1 MEKDNQEYK
10 LDMVSVKLVHDT
22 PLLSTHK
29 ICTPEDAV
37 EVMGEFLSE
46 MDREVMCVINLKSDG
61 TPINGH
67 IASMGGIDQAV
78 AYPRELLKT
87 AILSNAASMILLHSH
102 PSGSVTPSRADI
114 AVTERMIEI
123 GHLMGIPLMDHIIV
137 GGNTQNYFSFRKKQV
152 LKKVETE
159 YLTDYRLLS
168 FEKDIVAEPHEADKR
183 ERATLR
189 KRKAL

>member
-10 LDMVSVKLVHDT
+10 LDMVSIRLVHDT

-46 MDREVMCVINLKSDG
+46 MDREVMCVINLKADG

-67 IASMGGIDQAV
+67 IASMGGIDQTV
-78 AYPRELLKT
+78 IYPRELLKT

-102 PSGSVTPSRADI
+102 PSGNVTPSRADI

-123 GHLMGIPLMDHIIV
+123 GHLMGIPLVDHIIV
-137 GGNTQNYFSFRKKQV
+137 GGNTQNYFSFRKKQI
-152 LKKVETE
+152 LKNVETE
-159 YLTDYRLLS
+159 YQTDYRLLI
-168 FEKDIVAEPHEADKR
+168 FDEDMVAETQEADKR
-183 ERATLR
+183 ENNIFR
-189 KRKAL
+189 KRRAL

>member
-10 LDMVSVKLVHDT
+10 LDMVSIRLVHDT

-46 MDREVMCVINLKSDG
+46 MDREVMCVINLKADG

-67 IASMGGIDQAV
+67 IASMGGIDQTV
-78 AYPRELLKT
+78 IYPRELLKT

-102 PSGSVTPSRADI
+102 PSGNVTPSRADI

-123 GHLMGIPLMDHIIV
+123 GHLMGIPLVDHIIV
-137 GGNTQNYFSFRKKQV
+137 GGNTQNYFSFRKKQI
-152 LKKVETE
+152 LKNVETE
-159 YLTDYRLLS
+159 YQTDYRLLS
-168 FEKDIVAEPHEADKR
+168 FDEDMVAETQEADKR
-183 ERATLR
+183 ENNIFR
-189 KRKAL
+189 KRRAL